1 MNKKTKEYI
10 LDVRNYLTKLH
21 GEVKAEWE
29 APLELLA
36 DNMELYKQCQESIK
50 QNGIFD
56 PTTGKK
62 NPLLSTMKDLQ
73 ATILKQMQHFG
84 LSPYANAKI
93 KLTESDE
100 TEDFI
105 EELTRT

>member
-1 MNKKTKEYI
+1 
-10 LDVRNYLTKLH
+10 
-21 GEVKAEWE
+21 
-29 APLELLA
+29 
-36 DNMELYKQCQESIK
+36 
-50 QNGIFD
+50 
-56 PTTGKK
+56 
-62 NPLLSTMKDLQ
+62 MKDLQ